1 MEQEFDSVVSPE
13 NPIKVSVII
22 PIYNAR
28 EYLRLAIESVID
40 QTLKE
45 IEIICVDD
53 GSTDHSLQ
61 IVKEYAA
68 QDSRIRIVTEN
79 NAGVAIAR
87 NNGLRRARG
96 EYIAFLDADDFM
108 ESPTLE
114 RLYALAKEK
123 KLDIA
128 ISGYDLFQE
137 KTCKFVKSIPSAHE
151 EIFAG
156 GKVTSK
162 KEYPDYIFQST
173 DGNAWNKLFRRE
185 FVEEKELHFLT
196 DVKMFEDVYFVCT
209 ALSLAENIA
218 KDDTIWIHHRVHSES
233 ARNRFFR
240 KYYPE
245 VPLVYSK
252 IKEFL
257 VSHGMYLPLMQSFV
271 LLSTSRI
278 YKIYNILGNDSKE
291 AFFDL
296 LHSTYAGLF
305 GWCELATDQISDPE
319 IGEFIANVAMYT
331 YKQYE
336 KREQKGLR
344 VKLKNLPKLLKQFKA
359 REKFKAFFAGLF
371 KKKKKEG
378 DD

>member
-1 MEQEFDSVVSPE
+1 MEQEIDSVTSSE
-13 NPIKVSVII
+13 TPIKVSVII

-28 EYLRLAIESVID
+28 EFVRLALESVID

-61 IVKEYAA
+61 VVKEYAEM
-68 QDSRIRIVTEN
+68 DSRIRIITEN

-108 ESPTLE
+108 EAPTLE
-114 RLYALAKEK
+114 SLYTMATEK

-137 KTCKFVKSIPSAHE
+137 KTCKFVKSIPSLHE
-151 EIFAG
+151 EIFAD
-156 GKVTSK
+156 GKVASK

-173 DGNAWNKLFRRE
+173 DCNAWNKLFRRA
-185 FVEEKELHFLT
+185 FIEEKELQFLS

-209 ALSLAENIA
+209 ALSLAESIGR
-218 KDDTIWIHHRVHSES
+218 DDTVWIHHRVHSES

-240 KYYPE
+240 KYYSE
-245 VPLVYSK
+245 VPLVYAK

-257 VSHGMYLPLMQSFV
+257 VSHGMYLPLMQSFIH
-271 LLSTSRI
+271 LSSSRI
-278 YKIYNILGNDSKE
+278 YKVYNILGNDSKE
-291 AFFDL
+291 DFFDQ
-296 LHSTYAGLF
+296 LHTTYVEAF
-305 GWCELATDQISDPE
+305 GWHEITAEQIVESE
-319 IGEFIANVAMYT
+319 VGEFIANVAMYN
-331 YKQYE
+331 YKQYT
-336 KREQKGLR
+336 KRERKGLH
-344 VKLKNLPKLLKQFKA
+344 VKLQNLPKLLKQFKT
-359 REKFKAFFAGLF
+359 REKIKAFFHRLF
-371 KKKKKEG
+371 KKKTTEE
-378 DD
+378 

>member
-1 MEQEFDSVVSPE
+1 MEQELDSVVSPE
-13 NPIKVSVII
+13 TPIKVSVII

-28 EYLRLAIESVID
+28 EYVGLAIESVID

-61 IVKEYAA
+61 VIKEYAE

-114 RLYALAKEK
+114 RLYHLAKEK
-123 KLDIA
+123 HLDIA

-137 KTCKFVKSIPSAHE
+137 KTCKFVKPIPSSHE
-151 EIFAG
+151 DIFAG
-156 GKVTSK
+156 GKVSSK
-162 KEYPDYIFQST
+162 KEYPDYIFQAT

-185 FVEEKELHFLT
+185 FVEEKGLQFLT
-196 DVKMFEDVYFVCT
+196 DVRMFEDVYFVCT

-218 KDDTIWIHHRVHSES
+218 RDDTVWIHHRVHSES

-240 KYYPE
+240 KYYSE
-245 VPLVYSK
+245 VPLVYAK

-257 VSHGMYLPLMQSFV
+257 VNHGMYLPLIQSFIE
-271 LLSTSRI
+271 LSTSRI
-278 YKIYNILGNDSKE
+278 YKIYNILNNDSKE
-291 AFFDL
+291 ALFDL
-296 LHSTYAGLF
+296 LHTTYAEIF
-305 GWCELATDQISDPE
+305 GWRELTAEQIVDQE
-319 IGEFIANVAMYT
+319 VGEFIVNVAMYT
-331 YKQYE
+331 YKQYA
-336 KREQKGLR
+336 KREHRGLH
-344 VKLKNLPKLLKQFKA
+344 VKLQNLPKLLKQFKT
-359 REKFKAFFAGLF
+359 REKFRTFFSRLF
-371 KKKKKEG
+371 GRKKKSV